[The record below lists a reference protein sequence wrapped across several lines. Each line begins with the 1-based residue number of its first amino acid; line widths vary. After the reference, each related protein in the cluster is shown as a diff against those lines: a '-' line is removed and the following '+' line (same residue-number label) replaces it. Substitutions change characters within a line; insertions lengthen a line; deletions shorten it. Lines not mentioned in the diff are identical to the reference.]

1 MQATN
6 MLAYWNALAHLGPL
20 TLSDFTLILEV
31 FGTPQKAWEAPTSAW
46 TTVGFSRRLLK
57 ALPQRTGVVISAA
70 WERLATYNIHLLLI
84 TDTDYPPLL
93 GTIPDPPPLLYCR
106 GDVGLL
112 SQPQIAIV
120 GSRAATP
127 YGQRV
132 TKFFVSPL
140 SRAGLIITSGLA
152 LGIDGLAHAETLAAR
167 GKTIAVLGSGI
178 DPKSIYPR
186 NHAALAQKIIDH
198 GGCLVSE
205 YPPASPT
212 YKEHFPMRNR
222 IIAGLSLGTLV
233 IEAAARSGT
242 RITAYTALQYNRD
255 VFAVPGDIFLTKC
268 TGTNELIK
276 AGATPVLSAADVL
289 QALKFALP
297 NQPATPP
304 TSPQEQKILS
314 ALSRASL
321 TLEELADTTALTTTS
336 LLSLLTQMELSGL
349 IQSIA
354 GRFARTNL

>member
-31 FGTPQKAWEAPTSAW
+31 FGTPQKAWETPTSAW
-46 TTVGFSRRLLK
+46 ATAGFSRRLLK
-57 ALPQRTGVVISAA
+57 ALPQRESVMITEA
-70 WERLATYNIHLLLI
+70 WERLAAHNIGLLLI
-84 TDTDYPPLL
+84 TDADYPPLL
-93 GTIPDPPPLLYCR
+93 GTIPDPPPLLYYH

-152 LGIDGLAHAETLAAR
+152 LGIDGLAHSETLSAQSR
-167 GKTIAVLGSGI
+167 TIAVLGSGI
-178 DPKSIYPR
+178 DPHSIYPR
-186 NHAALAQKIIDH
+186 SHVALAEKIVENK
-198 GGCLVSE
+198 GCLLSE
-205 YPPASPT
+205 YPPGSPT
-212 YKEHFPMRNR
+212 YKDHFPMRNR

-268 TGTNELIK
+268 VGTNELIK

-289 QALKFALP
+289 LALKLALP
-297 NQPATPP
+297 NQPQTLP
-304 TSPQEQKILS
+304 TSPQEKKILS
-314 ALSRASL
+314 ALSGASL
-321 TLEELADTTALTTTS
+321 TLEELADICALTTTS